1 MKSSSAKKGLLFFG
15 TLCVVTSDESFQPWR
30 FVEKFGPSCCC
41 CCHATEAKHEQQR
54 AEQERNFGNSQH
66 HPLMHLDACGFDVE
80 TTHSLITLIVPQ
92 QSSAEELNGCQF
104 RVYTLREIIYISYKI
119 WDQGPRIGIPCCIVL
134 HFLCRNVSKLV
145 VIGYSGE
152 GTKILYL
159 SII

>member
-1 MKSSSAKKGLLFFG
+1 MRVVGLLNCSR
-15 TLCVVTSDESFQPWR
+15 TRKSPDARKDELLR
-30 FVEKFGPSCCC
+30 
-41 CCHATEAKHEQQR
+41 
-54 AEQERNFGNSQH
+54 
-66 HPLMHLDACGFDVE
+66 DA
-80 TTHSLITLIVPQ
+80 
-92 QSSAEELNGCQF
+92 
-104 RVYTLREIIYISYKI
+104 LREIIYISYKI